1 MNAKDEKGA
10 QTQDVFS
17 MIDTGAKAVAILGGL
32 SVLVG
37 TTFNVSF
44 FLATNSEWL
53 FYLSIADNLTATLYA
68 LPVVTATGL
77 ILGAGMG
84 ALRGADWSVVFGY
97 LVSVVL
103 FAGYLLWRGTL
114 FKSSG
119 LFTIAL
125 TLIVLLSAF
134 VRRVSPSFGQAW
146 ATSILFIVFLVV
158 AVSGIGVLKSE
169 QPRMTVNIDLT
180 DYGSSHPVLTGQ
192 IVRHL
197 DNGII
202 LAQDTGWVWI
212 PKDQVRR
219 VTEVGGKR

>member
-77 ILGAGMG
+77 ILGAGMV

-103 FAGYLLWRGTL
+103 FAGYLLWRGT
-114 FKSSG
+114 G
-119 LFTIAL
+119 VAPVRPDT
-125 TLIVLLSAF
+125 
-134 VRRVSPSFGQAW
+134 RRVENKRRCIP
-146 ATSILFIVFLVV
+146 
-158 AVSGIGVLKSE
+158 AVSGS
-169 QPRMTVNIDLT
+169 PAANADARCCNPP
-180 DYGSSHPVLTGQ
+180 S
-192 IVRHL
+192 
-197 DNGII
+197 
-202 LAQDTGWVWI
+202 
-212 PKDQVRR
+212 
-219 VTEVGGKR
+219 TERS